1 MNVSERRERERQLL
15 LEKPFVSLEELVSE
29 FPDVSSMT
37 LRRDIE
43 YLEKHGE
50 AIKVRGGARSMK
62 FITTSME
69 DSYTKRLRENT
80 REKEMI
86 AQRAAR
92 MIETGRSVFLDSGT
106 TMLALARNLPDE
118 RVNIVTTSPNVAL
131 ELIKKSKPVVNIIGG
146 MLNRD
151 NVSVVGSQAAEYVA
165 GINVDTAFIVP
176 SGISIDGITCGNYSE
191 CELKKAVIEK
201 ARQVVVVVNLSK
213 VDKLLP
219 YTVCGFEDIDM
230 IISDQVLPEALRE
243 QCKKNRV
250 RMVLA

>member
-1 MNVSERRERERQLL
+1 MNVSERREKERQLL
-15 LEKPFVSLEELVSE
+15 LQKPFLSLEELIEE

-86 AQRAAR
+86 AQRAAA

-118 RVNIVTTSPNVAL
+118 RVNIVTTGPNVAL

-151 NVSVVGSQAAEYVA
+151 NISVVGSQAAEYVA
-165 GINVDTAFIVP
+165 EINVDTAFIVP
-176 SGISIDGITCGNYSE
+176 SGISADGITCGNYSE

-213 VDKLLP
+213 VDKVLP
-219 YTVCGFEDIDM
+219 YTVCDFKDIDM
-230 IISDQVLPEALRE
+230 IITDQVLPDDLQA

>member
-219 YTVCGFEDIDM
+219 YTVCGYEDIDM